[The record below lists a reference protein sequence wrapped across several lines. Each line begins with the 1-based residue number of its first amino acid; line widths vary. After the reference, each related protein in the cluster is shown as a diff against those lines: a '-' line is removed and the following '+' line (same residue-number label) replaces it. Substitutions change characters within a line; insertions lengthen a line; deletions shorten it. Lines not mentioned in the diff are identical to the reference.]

1 MQEPRIILA
10 GPEINVFLARHDEA
24 KLQERSSDVHREEII
39 IVGAGQAGL
48 SLGYWLKRQRRSFLL
63 LEAGQRIGESWRQR
77 YDSLVLFTPR
87 RYSALPGLAL
97 SGNPEGRPT
106 KDEMADYLQTY
117 ADRFALPVRM
127 NTRVV
132 AMQKHEETFLLQTT
146 LGTYQ
151 AASVIIATGPFH
163 HPRIPAFASAL
174 SPQVEQLHSA
184 SYHNPSEVPPGPVL
198 VVGAGDSGAHIA
210 AELAHAH
217 PVSLAAS
224 HLLYFVPLTLFGKS
238 LFWYL
243 DHLRLLEVDNSTRL
257 GRWLKAQPEPVLGL
271 ELKQAL
277 KDRQVQI
284 RPRATS
290 AQGNVVQFADGSQA
304 QVRTVIWATGFRQDF
319 SWIRISGVS
328 DERGQSREQQGV
340 STTPGLFFLGFP
352 WQPSRGSALVGWVGK
367 DARRLAAEL
376 QTKERVLG

>member
-1 MQEPRIILA
+1 MKA
-10 GPEINVFLARHDEA
+10 TDEA
-24 KLQERSSDVHREEII
+24 KPQGRSSDVHREEII

-48 SLGYWLKRQRRSFLL
+48 SMGYWLKRKPRSFLL
-63 LEAGQRIGESWRQR
+63 LEAGPRLGESWRQR

-87 RYSALPGLAL
+87 RHSALPGLVFP
-97 SGNPEGRPT
+97 GDPEGRPT

-117 ADRFALPVRM
+117 ADHVALPIQM
-127 NTRVV
+127 DTQVV
-132 AMQKHEETFLLQTT
+132 DMQKHEETFLLQTT
-146 LGTYQ
+146 QGTYQ
-151 AASVIIATGPFH
+151 ARTVIVATGPFH
-163 HPRIPAFASAL
+163 QPRIPLFASAL

-184 SYHNPSEVPPGPVL
+184 SYHNSSEVSPGPVL

-217 PVSLAAS
+217 QVSLAAS
-224 HLLYFVPLTLFGKS
+224 HPLYFVPLTLLGKS

-257 GRWLKAQPEPVLGL
+257 GKWLKAQSEPVLGL

-277 KDRQVQI
+277 RERQVQI

-304 QVRTVIWATGFRQDF
+304 QVRTVIWATGYRQDF
-319 SWIRISGVS
+319 SWIRISGLS
-328 DERGQSREQQGV
+328 DERGQPREQQRV

-367 DARRLAAEL
+367 DARRLAALL

>member
-1 MQEPRIILA
+1 MKA
-10 GPEINVFLARHDEA
+10 TDEA
-24 KLQERSSDVHREEII
+24 KLQGRSSDVHREEII

-48 SLGYWLKRQRRSFLL
+48 SMGYWLKRKPRSFLL

-87 RYSALPGLAL
+87 RYSALPGLEMP
-97 SGNPEGRPT
+97 GDPEGRPT
-106 KDEMADYLQTY
+106 KDEMADYLHTY
-117 ADRFALPVRM
+117 AGHLALPIQM
-127 NTRVV
+127 DTRVV

-146 LGTYQ
+146 QGTYQ
-151 AASVIIATGPFH
+151 AATVIVATGPFH
-163 HPRIPAFASAL
+163 HPRIPLFASTL

-217 PVSLAAS
+217 PVSLAAR
-224 HLLYFVPLTLFGKS
+224 HPLYFVPLTLLGKS

-277 KDRQVQI
+277 KDRQVQMK
-284 RPRATS
+284 PRATS
-290 AQGNVVQFADGSQA
+290 AHGNVVRFADGSQT
-304 QVRTVIWATGFRQDF
+304 QVRTVIWATGYCQDF
-319 SWIRISGVS
+319 SWIRMPGVL
-328 DERGQSREQQGV
+328 DERGHAREHQGV
-340 STTPGLFFLGFP
+340 GSTPGLFFLGFP
-352 WQPSRGSALVGWVGK
+352 WRPSRGSALVGWVGK
-367 DARRLAAEL
+367 DARRLAAL
-376 QTKERVLG
+376 LPTKEPVHS

>member
-1 MQEPRIILA
+1 MKA
-10 GPEINVFLARHDEA
+10 SDEA
-24 KLQERSSDVHREEII
+24 LQQSSSDVHREEII
-39 IVGAGQAGL
+39 IVGAGQSGL
-48 SLGYWLKRQRRSFLL
+48 SMGYWLKRKPGFFLL

-87 RYSALPGLAL
+87 RYSALPGGLEMP
-97 SGNPEGRPT
+97 GDPEGRPT

-117 ADRFALPVRM
+117 ADHVALPIQM
-127 NTRVV
+127 DTQVV
-132 AMQKHEETFLLQTT
+132 AMQKHEETFLLHTT
-146 LGTYQ
+146 QGTYQ
-151 AASVIIATGPFH
+151 AATVIVATGPFH

-184 SYHNPSEVPPGPVL
+184 SYRNPSEIPPGPVL

-224 HLLYFVPLTLFGKS
+224 HPPYFVPLTLLGKS

-277 KDRQVQI
+277 RERQVQI

-290 AQGNVVQFADGSQA
+290 AQSNVVQVADRRQA
-304 QVRTVIWATGFRQDF
+304 QVRTVIWATGYRQDF
-319 SWIRISGVS
+319 SWIRMPGLP
-328 DERGQSREQQGV
+328 DERGQPREQQGV
-340 STTPGLFFLGFP
+340 SSTPGLFFLGFP
-352 WQPSRGSALVGWVGK
+352 WQPSRGPALVGWVGK
-367 DARRLAAEL
+367 DARRLAALL
-376 QTKERVLG
+376 QTIAHEHG

>member
-1 MQEPRIILA
+1 MKA
-10 GPEINVFLARHDEA
+10 TDEA
-24 KLQERSSDVHREEII
+24 KPPGRSSDVHREEII

-48 SLGYWLKRQRRSFLL
+48 SMGYWLKRKPRSFLL
-63 LEAGQRIGESWRQR
+63 LEAGRRIGESWRQR

-87 RYSALPGLAL
+87 RYSALPGLDMP
-97 SGNPEGRPT
+97 GDPEGRPT
-106 KDEMADYLQTY
+106 KDEMADYLQTF
-117 ADRFALPVRM
+117 ADHFALPIQM
-127 NTRVV
+127 DTQVV

-146 LGTYQ
+146 QGTYQ
-151 AASVIIATGPFH
+151 AATVIVATGPFH
-163 HPRIPAFASAL
+163 HPRIPLFASAL

-184 SYHNPSEVPPGPVL
+184 SYHNPSEIPPGPVL

-224 HLLYFVPLTLFGKS
+224 HPLYFVPLTLFGKS

-243 DHLRLLEVDNSTRL
+243 DHLRLLAVDGATRP

-271 ELKQAL
+271 ELKQVL

-290 AQGNVVQFADGSQA
+290 AQDNVVQFADGSQT
-304 QVRTVIWATGFRQDF
+304 QVRTVIWATGYRQDF

-328 DERGQSREQQGV
+328 DERGQPREQQRV
-340 STTPGLFFLGFP
+340 SCTPGLFFLGFP

-367 DARRLAAEL
+367 DARRLAALL
-376 QTKERVLG
+376 QTKEPVLG